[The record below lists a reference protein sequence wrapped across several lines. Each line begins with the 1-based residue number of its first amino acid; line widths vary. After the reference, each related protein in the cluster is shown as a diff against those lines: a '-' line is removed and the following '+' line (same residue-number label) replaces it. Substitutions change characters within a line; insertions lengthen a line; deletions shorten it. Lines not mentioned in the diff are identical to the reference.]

1 MNIDRLNFA
10 LNNFILLLSSGMT
23 IGTHWDCWSHQFW
36 KTIGLN
42 VTTIG
47 IRQSCEV
54 KEHVLG
60 VPISLKDFQLSLSLP
75 SDQVIPSRRT
85 MCSRSIPLFIVF
97 TGDDWNTSG
106 SNNRCTKHNSCNKHF
121 RSLSFCPISNPD
133 YIFTIAYSQSDH
145 DFIKLLVMKY
155 FCKH

>member
-1 MNIDRLNFA
+1 MRL
-10 LNNFILLLSSGMT
+10 LITPILKNYRPQRHHNWNTSILRGQRT
-23 IGTHWDCWSHQFW
+23 C
-36 KTIGLN
+36 
-42 VTTIG
+42 
-47 IRQSCEV
+47 
-54 KEHVLG
+54 
-60 VPISLKDFQLSLSLP
+60 LKDFQLSLSLP

-133 YIFTIAYSQSDH
+133 YIFPIAYSQFDH
-145 DFIKLLVMKY
+145 DFIKLQVMKY
-155 FCKH
+155 FCKKIEVNNKFSFITPQFCISLKGFEREM